1 MSRDSIGDQVD
12 HLGDD
17 LIWGVDGENGIAAFL
32 NIPPAKAYYL
42 ISQNQ
47 NSGSSAWSSNDHC
60 LAHGIAPRV
69 CVIVLVTNKNPGL
82 TAGAFCFPTGDW
94 RHRIGLSLPRDTFR
108 ALQPQKGQH
117 MLHIP
122 IAFDNATQPAVKTVT
137 GRYLAHNRRD
147 PRGRASLAADII
159 AGRKKIDPATL
170 TVAQVTKLCRANK
183 VYVLDARDPERR
195 NRLRQ
200 LKLQKAWEAVDP
212 DHRTEFCRCVGLE
225 NVWQVL
231 AAAVG

>member
-1 MSRDSIGDQVD
+1 
-12 HLGDD
+12 
-17 LIWGVDGENGIAAFL
+17 
-32 NIPPAKAYYL
+32 
-42 ISQNQ
+42 
-47 NSGSSAWSSNDHC
+47 
-60 LAHGIAPRV
+60 
-69 CVIVLVTNKNPGL
+69 
-82 TAGAFCFPTGDW
+82 
-94 RHRIGLSLPRDTFR
+94 
-108 ALQPQKGQH
+108 

-137 GRYLAHNRRD
+137 GRYPAHNRRD
-147 PRGRASLAADII
+147 ARGRASLAADIH
-159 AGRKKIDPATL
+159 KKIDPATL

-183 VYVLDARDPERR
+183 VYVLDARDAERR

-212 DHRTEFCRCVGLE
+212 DHRAEFCRSVGVE